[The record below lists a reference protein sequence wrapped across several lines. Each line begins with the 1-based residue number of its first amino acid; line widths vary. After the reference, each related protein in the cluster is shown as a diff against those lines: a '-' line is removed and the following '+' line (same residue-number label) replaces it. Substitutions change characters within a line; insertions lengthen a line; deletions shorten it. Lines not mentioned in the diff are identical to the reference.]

1 MRGYVVGAVVALL
14 CVSSHA
20 DGQQAGGDSADKV
33 PFERIFEYTL
43 FNEKLPDGKHPV
55 WVYYQSK
62 QMLVRIVVPSLD
74 LCVVTQRSEA
84 DVGLLKSGNFDV
96 IPKEQ
101 WSMALQIWRAAFQ
114 RDLLVHDHLQL
125 CS

>member
-1 MRGYVVGAVVALL
+1 MRKYVVGVVAVLL
-14 CVSSHA
+14 FVSSRA
-20 DGQQAGGDSADKV
+20 DGQQPGRKTDDKV

-55 WVYYQSK
+55 WIYYQSR
-62 QMLVRIVVPSLD
+62 QMLVRVVMPSLD

-84 DVGLLKSGNFDV
+84 DVGLLKSGDFDV
-96 IPKEQ
+96 IPTDQ
-101 WSMALQIWRAAFQ
+101 WGMALQIWRAAFQ

-125 CS
+125 C